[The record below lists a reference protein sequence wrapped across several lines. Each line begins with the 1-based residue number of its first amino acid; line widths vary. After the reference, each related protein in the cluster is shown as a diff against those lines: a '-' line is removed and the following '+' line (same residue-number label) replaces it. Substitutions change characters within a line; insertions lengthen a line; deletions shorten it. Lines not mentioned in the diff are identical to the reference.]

1 VPPACH
7 IRRTSLDAS
16 ARRKA
21 LAVGPVKSAASSAIL
36 TLPPFAIQAL
46 RPHRRSQ
53 ARLRLAYAHSATVG
67 GCAGVE
73 PGRPPRPVELDL
85 VFHTERGT
93 PVNPLRHADGGALAQ
108 RIYIHQLPQ
117 TAPRLAELIQGVF
130 GPAARDSRA
139 VSAARLGGNPDPQGA
154 PNWAAQR
161 RGRCVT
167 ELKQWPDVY
176 RL

>member
-1 VPPACH
+1 VPHQADKP
-7 IRRTSLDAS
+7 RRQREAQG
-16 ARRKA
+16 
-21 LAVGPVKSAASSAIL
+21 VGYGTGEVRG
-36 TLPPFAIQAL
+36 QQ
-46 RPHRRSQ
+46 RDPH
-53 ARLRLAYAHSATVG
+53 LATVRYSG
-67 GCAGVE
+67 APHPPPQPGPAAPGLRAFRHRWGLRWVE

-108 RIYIHQLPQ
+108 RVYIHQLPQ

-139 VSAARLGGNPDPQGA
+139 VSAARLGGNTDPQGA

-167 ELKQWPDVY
+167 ELKQWPDGH